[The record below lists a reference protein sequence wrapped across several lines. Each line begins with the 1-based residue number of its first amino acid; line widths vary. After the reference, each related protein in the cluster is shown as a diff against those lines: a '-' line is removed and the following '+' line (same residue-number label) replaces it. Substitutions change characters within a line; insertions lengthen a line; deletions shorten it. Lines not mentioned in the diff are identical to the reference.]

1 MLYCKQRTLFCKL
14 KSEKDGCF
22 AVDNALFCNTFAF
35 REYRFSRY
43 HYTDARDGVGTN
55 FLGYMKSGRA
65 RLVSAREEIEVG
77 EGELF
82 YIPMGC
88 RYESYWYGEPEIRFD
103 SLAFQLFPQAAR
115 TRYPLQRIGP
125 LAGGEAALRES
136 LSGGVPTDCASVSR
150 LYALLASLLPR
161 MIPEAETHEEELVRR
176 ALSYMQAHADE
187 DVPAVA
193 SACRVSQSTLYAAF
207 RTQRGETP
215 VHARQRLLVERAVT
229 LLHTTDLPVE
239 QISAQLGFS
248 SPAYFRR
255 VLRMVLG
262 QTPREIRRRAEF

>member
-1 MLYCKQRTLFCKL
+1 MLYCKQEALFCN
-14 KSEKDGCF
+14 STTEKDRCF

-35 REYRFSRY
+35 RDYRFSRY
-43 HYTDARDGVGTN
+43 HYTDARGGVSTN
-55 FLGYMKSGRA
+55 FLGYMKSGRV
-65 RLVSAREEIEVG
+65 RLVSAREEIEV
-77 EGELF
+77 ETGELF

-115 TRYPLQRIGP
+115 TRYPLQRIG
-125 LAGGEAALRES
+125 LLEGEEAALRRS

-161 MIPEAETHEEELVRR
+161 MIPEAESREEELVRR
-176 ALSYMQAHADE
+176 ALAYMQAHADE

-193 SACRVSQSTLYAAF
+193 LACRVSPSTLYAAF
-207 RTQRGETP
+207 RTQLGVTP
-215 VHARQRLLVERAVT
+215 VHSRQRLLIERAVT

-255 VLRMVLG
+255 VLRRVSG